1 MANLLSS
8 NGIIHR
14 GEPTAPITLRPQTV
28 AVRPRRTVSGRVR
41 RVAAIAALLLVASC
55 QTVKTTQGG
64 TIGVDR
70 EQRMS
75 TMVSEAELR
84 NSAAQAYKEVIGK
97 EQGKGALNPD
107 PAMTARVRSIARRLT
122 PVTSVFRADAPS
134 WAWEVN
140 VIKSDQLNAWCMPGG
155 KIAFYSGIIEKL
167 ALDDD
172 EIAAIMGHE
181 IAHALREHARER
193 ASEQMT
199 SQIGIGVATAALGG
213 AKVMADLGQV
223 AYQVAFGLPHSRLH
237 ETEADRIGVEL
248 AARAGF
254 DPAAAVR
261 VWQKMARQSAGK
273 GPEFLS
279 THPSA
284 DSRITDL
291 QAYAARVKP
300 LYEQARRSR

>member
-1 MANLLSS
+1 MKTHPALFLASRQSSPRLSWRLFGAVFLTS
-8 NGIIHR
+8 VMLAI
-14 GEPTAPITLRPQTV
+14 TACQ
-28 AVRPRRTVSGRVR
+28 AVR
-41 RVAAIAALLLVASC
+41 
-55 QTVKTTQGG
+55 TTQPG

-75 TMVSEAELR
+75 TLVSEAELR
-84 NSAAQAYKEVIGK
+84 QGAAQAYKEVLGK
-97 EQGKGALNPD
+97 EQGKGALNSD
-107 PAMTARVRSIARRLT
+107 PAMTSRVRGIARRII
-122 PVTSVFRADAPS
+122 PVTATFRSDAPS
-134 WAWEVN
+134 WAWEIN

-193 ASEQMT
+193 ASEQVT
-199 SQIGIGVATAALGG
+199 AQLGITVAAGALGG
-213 AKVMADLGQV
+213 GKGAIDMGQM
-223 AYQVAFGLPHSRLH
+223 AYQLAFGLPHSRLH

-248 AARAGF
+248 AARAGY
-254 DPAAAVR
+254 DPRAAVR
-261 VWQKMARQSAGK
+261 VWQKMAKVGGGK

-284 DSRITDL
+284 ESRISDL
-291 QAYAARVKP
+291 ETYSARVAP
-300 LYEQARRSR
+300 LYEQSRRSR

>member
-1 MANLLSS
+1 MNRAIEWLSGNSALERLRVGAWALLIQS
-8 NGIIHR
+8 R
-14 GEPTAPITLRPQTV
+14 LARVTA
-28 AVRPRRTVSGRVR
+28 
-41 RVAAIAALLLVASC
+41 AALVLAGLSAC
-55 QTVKTTQGG
+55 QSVKTTQTG

-75 TMVSEAELR
+75 TLVSEAELR
-84 NSAAQAYKEVIGK
+84 KSAAQAYKEVIGK
-97 EQGKGALNPD
+97 EQGKGALNPE
-107 PAMTARVRSIARRLT
+107 PAMTARVRAIARRIIPAT
-122 PVTSVFRADAPS
+122 AVFRSDAPS
-134 WAWEVN
+134 WSWEVN

-181 IAHALREHARER
+181 VAHALREHARER
-193 ASEQMT
+193 ASEQVT

-213 AKVMADLGQV
+213 GKAMADLGQV

-248 AARAGF
+248 AARAGY
-254 DPAAAVR
+254 DPTAAVR
-261 VWQKMARQSAGK
+261 VWQKMAQQGGGK
-273 GPEFLS
+273 GPEFMS

-284 DSRITDL
+284 ESRITDL
-291 QAYAARVKP
+291 QAYSARVRP
-300 LYEQARRSR
+300 LYEQARRAR